1 MLVAAHAAGVSR
13 IDFKISSGKVRQLF
27 CVARPRPTS
36 RRFQYF
42 YQMRR
47 CSGASFLMT

>member
-27 CVARPRPTS
+27 L
-36 RRFQYF
+36 RR
-42 YQMRR
+42 
-47 CSGASFLMT
+47 APPPNIPPLPIFLPNAPLQ